1 MIDISTI
8 DDDVERIEYI
18 NNIGNLIRNGEIPP
32 ETLNEALANSFAIQ
46 RYLNGLSET
55 ILAEDDDL
63 KLDYSIWYAE
73 VSKLAETKLSEG
85 MPSSKTISDNKIK
98 NQVIIDNTSEYKE
111 WQNKLIL
118 SNRRVS
124 FYASLKDT
132 WKTYTKH
139 ITELSQNMRTELI
152 TLRVEDRANKD
163 LQKEKLIRNASTENE
178 DESEIPTVKK
188 VKKIIK

>member
-1 MIDISTI
+1 M
-8 DDDVERIEYI
+8 
-18 NNIGNLIRNGEIPP
+18 
-32 ETLNEALANSFAIQ
+32 
-46 RYLNGLSET
+46 
-55 ILAEDDDL
+55 
-63 KLDYSIWYAE
+63 
-73 VSKLAETKLSEG
+73 
-85 MPSSKTISDNKIK
+85 
-98 NQVIIDNTSEYKE
+98 
-111 WQNKLIL
+111 IL

-124 FYASLKDT
+124 FYSSLKDA